1 MDNAIEEEDSNLVQE
16 KTDNSDFVNP
26 PTNSNTQKRKLE
38 KPCLSPFGFHQEPMT
53 PYLGAFQFP
62 ALMTL
67 NPCSY
72 SQRFVSK
79 FFFCFVKCMNC
90 IVQYPVHMGG

>member
-1 MDNAIEEEDSNLVQE
+1 MDNAIEEGDSNLVQE

-79 FFFCFVKCMNC
+79 FFFFALSNA
-90 IVQYPVHMGG
+90 